1 MILLQSSLIKS
12 QWNGK
17 NRLFNNI
24 NNKYLFYLKW
34 ETWNKTKNI
43 VSYDI
48 FISNSVMITPHTT
61 TSFVYIYHNFD
72 FIHWILEVFPQTAPM
87 STHNSPTFTSHID
100 ILHKSIYNLKV
111 FYVNNMTT
119 TICNKSL
126 AALWKIYL

>member
-1 MILLQSSLIKS
+1 MILLQSSWIKVS
-12 QWNGK
+12 QME
-17 NRLFNNI
+17 RIVMYNNI
-24 NNKYLFYLKW
+24 NKCKLNYLKW

-72 FIHWILEVFPQTAPM
+72 FIHWILEVFPRTAPM
-87 STHNSPTFTSHID
+87 RTHNSSTFTSHID
-100 ILHKSIYNLKV
+100 IFHKSIYNLKV
-111 FYVNNMTT
+111 FYINNMTT